1 MTKEGS
7 GRDRR
12 RWPRAPLRGKV
23 VGQIYTEHAAPI
35 VDLSEG
41 GALLEVPCALR
52 PRSVY
57 SVRLALGPGTVLM
70 LKASVVRS
78 YVHRV
83 ESAGE
88 GETQIRYQVALQF
101 VDLRPADQELLR
113 RRLASEATPEVA
125 GLTETPPVASDQTS
139 TERRDSLRVDL
150 ARTVASEV
158 GLHLESRVLM
168 LSPGGMTVRMPFRPQ
183 IDSTVTCTLDIDGVP
198 SLLRGIV
205 RDTHQDATASEQSDF
220 VVGVEFV
227 DLSDEARASI
237 EAYVARMA

>member
-1 MTKEGS
+1 
-7 GRDRR
+7 
-12 RWPRAPLRGKV
+12 
-23 VGQIYTEHAAPI
+23 
-35 VDLSEG
+35 
-41 GALLEVPCALR
+41 
-52 PRSVY
+52 VY

-83 ESAGE
+83 ESAGA

-113 RRLASEATPEVA
+113 QRLASEATPEVA
-125 GLTETPPVASDQTS
+125 GLTETPPAARDQASID
-139 TERRDSLRVDL
+139 RRDSLRVDL
-150 ARTVASEV
+150 ARAVASEV

-183 IDSTVTCTLDIDGVP
+183 IGSTVTCTLDIDGVP

-205 RDTHQDATASEQSDF
+205 RDTHQDVTETDQSDF
-220 VVGVEFV
+220 VVGVEFI

>member
-12 RWPRAPLRGKV
+12 RWPRAPLRGQV

-70 LKASVVRS
+70 LKANVVRS

-88 GETQIRYQVALQF
+88 G
-101 VDLRPADQELLR
+101 
-113 RRLASEATPEVA
+113 
-125 GLTETPPVASDQTS
+125 
-139 TERRDSLRVDL
+139 LRVDL

-183 IDSTVTCTLDIDGVP
+183 LDSTVTCTLDIDGVP

-205 RDTHQDATASEQSDF
+205 RDTHQDVTENDQLDF
-220 VVGVEFV
+220 VVGVEFI

-237 EAYVARMA
+237 EAYVPRMA

>member
-101 VDLRPADQELLR
+101 VDLRPSDQELLR
-113 RRLASEATPEVA
+113 QRLASETAPEVA
-125 GLTETPPVASDQTS
+125 GLTETPPAAGDQTS
-139 TERRDSLRVDL
+139 IERRDSLRVDL
-150 ARTVASEV
+150 ARAVASEV
-158 GLHLESRVLM
+158 GLRLESRVLM

-205 RDTHQDATASEQSDF
+205 RDAHQDVAGSEQSDF
-220 VVGVEFV
+220 VVGVEFI

-237 EAYVARMA
+237 EAYVARLA

>member
-1 MTKEGS
+1 
-7 GRDRR
+7 
-12 RWPRAPLRGKV
+12 
-23 VGQIYTEHAAPI
+23 GQIYTEHAAPI

-101 VDLRPADQELLR
+101 VDLRPSDQELLR
-113 RRLASEATPEVA
+113 QRLASEATPEVA
-125 GLTETPPVASDQTS
+125 GLTETPPVGSDRTS
-139 TERRDSLRVDL
+139 VERRASRRADL
-150 ARTVASEV
+150 ARPVAGEA

-168 LSPGGMTVRMPFRPQ
+168 LSPGGMTVRVPFRPQ
-183 IDSTVTCTLDIDGVP
+183 IDSAVTCRHDIAGVA
-198 SLLRGIV
+198 SV
-205 RDTHQDATASEQSDF
+205 R
-220 VVGVEFV
+220 
-227 DLSDEARASI
+227 
-237 EAYVARMA
+237 

>member
-1 MTKEGS
+1 
-7 GRDRR
+7 
-12 RWPRAPLRGKV
+12 LRGKV

-57 SVRLALGPGTVLM
+57 SVRLTLGAHTVLM

-101 VDLRPADQELLR
+101 VDLKPSDQELLR
-113 RRLASEATPEVA
+113 QRLASEATPEIA
-125 GLTETPPVASDQTS
+125 GITETPSAATDQPPI
-139 TERRDSLRVDL
+139 ERRDSLRVDL
-150 ARTVASEV
+150 ARAVAGEV

-168 LSPGGMTVRMPFRPQ
+168 LSAGGMTVRMPFRPE
-183 IDSTVTCTLDIDGVP
+183 IGSTVACTLDIDGVP
-198 SLLRGIV
+198 SQLRGVV
-205 RDTHQDATASEQSDF
+205 RDTHQDGTEIDHSDF
-220 VVGVEFV
+220 VVGVEFI
-227 DLSDEARASI
+227 DLSDKARASI
-237 EAYVARMA
+237 EAYVARMV